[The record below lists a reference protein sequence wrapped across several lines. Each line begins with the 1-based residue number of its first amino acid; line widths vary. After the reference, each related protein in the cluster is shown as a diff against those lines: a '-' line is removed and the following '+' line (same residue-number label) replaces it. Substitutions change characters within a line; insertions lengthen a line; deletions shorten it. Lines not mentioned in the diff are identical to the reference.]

1 MASPPAVQS
10 LRPPESGGVGW
21 RCGARRTGFRLD
33 GFFIEIDTQS
43 TYFAGVTA
51 NPVGEWVAQQAL
63 NPSMTSVSVPDQ
75 SGSFSETVTRSSPP
89 ASTKGSVWRVSG
101 SFRRRCNLL
110 GQTPSPSARRDRS
123 PRVPRSN
130 PDPRSAPSRAD
141 PRRIHRPLLTS
152 TARID
157 LSTSRHR
164 SACGFRRNRSTIPTP
179 RNCDAGTVS
188 EDWFTG
194 TDSWRDLIG

>member
-1 MASPPAVQS
+1 
-10 LRPPESGGVGW
+10 
-21 RCGARRTGFRLD
+21 LD
-33 GFFIEIDTQS
+33 GFFIEIDTRR

-89 ASTKGSVWRVSG
+89 ASTKGSGTEGVRIIQTPVQSP
-101 SFRRRCNLL
+101 RA
-110 GQTPSPSARRDRS
+110 TPSPSARRDRS

-130 PDPRSAPSRAD
+130 PDPRSATSRAD
-141 PRRIHRPLLTS
+141 SRRIHRPLLTS

-194 TDSWRDLIG
+194 TDSWSDLIG